1 MSWMI
6 LKLPS
11 CHVMSVLYDGKVR
24 NALPETNIAPENI
37 NRPLEKEIPIG
48 NPQFLGATLGFSGG
62 ECTVIVRRINN
73 RPSSLRGFFD
83 AKPNFNTHK
92 KYSDS
97 LTESL
102 SICFFTLYDF
112 VSTRSPPP
120 QKKSV
125 DPIDLIPPPEKLN
138 FALVVITTRTYQP
151 PAKRQAKEMQS
162 LSVLCA
168 QPLGLE
174 NAGDMSAGDLRSWE
188 TQGWW
193 VIAWSDGC

>member
-1 MSWMI
+1 MQSPISTRTKSTPIVSRNLSRFVSLLCMI
-6 LKLPS
+6 LFQQEA
-11 CHVMSVLYDGKVR
+11 H
-24 NALPETNIAPENI
+24 
-37 NRPLEKEIPIG
+37 
-48 NPQFLGATLGFSGG
+48 
-62 ECTVIVRRINN
+62 
-73 RPSSLRGFFD
+73 
-83 AKPNFNTHK
+83 
-92 KYSDS
+92 
-97 LTESL
+97 
-102 SICFFTLYDF
+102 
-112 VSTRSPPP
+112 PP